1 MYATTKK
8 LKISCP
14 TNPDYNTVFDRKDI
28 EQEMKELGIVG
39 NWIEYALEHEF
50 ADEPEFTSDLLNI
63 FNLTNLRKATLQ
75 FGDDYV
81 TIEKIK

>member
-1 MYATTKK
+1 MYAMTKK
-8 LKISCP
+8 LKVSCP
-14 TNPDYNTVFDRKDI
+14 TNPDYNTVFDKKDI
-28 EQEMKELGIVG
+28 EQEMKELDIVG

-50 ADEPEFTSDLLNI
+50 SDEPEFTSDLLNI